1 MTLHTDPRPA
11 PLADDLFEALTGLY
25 DGLDEAEAAA
35 ATARLA
41 LILAQHVG
49 DPAVVREAVAIAR
62 RAAQP

>member
-11 PLADDLFEALTGLY
+11 PLADDLFEALAALY

-41 LILAQHVG
+41 LVLAQHVG
-49 DPAVVREAVAIAR
+49 DVGTVREAVAIAR
-62 RAAQP
+62 KASVA